1 MADVLDIVQCGWPRG
16 KRQLGARGNTG
27 LVAGAGP
34 ELVVWPGSF
43 LLEAGESSLPL
54 PFAAPVGSGLDRELG
69 LTEPGHRVLPHEFCT
84 VQAVYVVVTAAA
96 SRISGLQQIEG
107 LTLATKVGKA
117 SLRQVPRAIHHMLTI
132 RKANLVHIIQ
142 RRSSGGEAIQPVAP
156 APTGSARL
164 AVLGCIPRPR
174 LWGSVLHEGR
184 WLFFLLF
191 CRELGRGLLFLEG
204 HSFLKERRIP
214 FLFRR
219 ELGRGQ
225 LLLLEWDGFLRGR
238 GLHFT
243 LSLKVRALLRSVRG
257 IPGESVAQGWGRGCS
272 IAS

>member
-1 MADVLDIVQCGWPRG
+1 
-16 KRQLGARGNTG
+16 
-27 LVAGAGP
+27 
-34 ELVVWPGSF
+34 
-43 LLEAGESSLPL
+43 
-54 PFAAPVGSGLDRELG
+54 
-69 LTEPGHRVLPHEFCT
+69 
-84 VQAVYVVVTAAA
+84 
-96 SRISGLQQIEG
+96 
-107 LTLATKVGKA
+107 
-117 SLRQVPRAIHHMLTI
+117 MLTI

-272 IAS
+272 IASFLKEVLCPQLPLPWSLGNSLWDYRSNSQIGQDQGCSGRGPHPGARAVESSPTQ